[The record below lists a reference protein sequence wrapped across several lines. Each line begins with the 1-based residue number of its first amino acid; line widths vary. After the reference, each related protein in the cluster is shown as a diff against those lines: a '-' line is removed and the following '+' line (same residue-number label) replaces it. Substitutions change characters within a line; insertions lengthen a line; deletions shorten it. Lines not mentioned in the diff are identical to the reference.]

1 MPDLA
6 GCVAADSSIEDVAAN
21 IHDTIALHVE
31 MMNEQGEDVPV
42 LSSQVVLVDVAPES
56 IHRSDRES
64 HFLDSFVQ
72 RDTKRLSTFIVHTSD
87 YLLHVTIKTQVVAPY
102 DDGPGRLDETPCIEV
117 MIALELLDVHSRDR
131 A

>member
-1 MPDLA
+1 VPDLA

-72 RDTKRLSTFIVHTSD
+72 RDTKRLSTFIVDTSAFP
-87 YLLHVTIKTQVVAPY
+87 LPSPY
-102 DDGPGRLDETPCIEV
+102 
-117 MIALELLDVHSRDR
+117 
-131 A
+131 